1 MSGSVTHVFDN
12 QIRETNMTPTAVE
25 RKASFLWPLA
35 IILIVY
41 LALGSLFAVLIP
53 SWQVPDEPAHYNYV
67 RQLAQTGAYPVLMM
81 GDYNQDLISKQIA
94 PANARPAVS
103 LESVKYEDHQPPL
116 FYTLAAPV
124 FVLFNGALIPLRLFS
139 LVVGG
144 LSVVFAYLAI
154 LEIFPTHPQLAAF
167 AAAFIALLP
176 QHLHMMAGLN
186 NDSLSETLIAL
197 CVWLSVRYIMRWRA
211 HEGGRGSREAG
222 EHSPASSSV
231 LTFSVAPLLPL
242 AIVVGLGFLTKAQ
255 AYLTLPIV
263 LFAILACDYKRKPFG
278 QTLRALVLVT
288 LIAGVIGLPWWVH
301 SLQVYGGTDVL
312 GLQRHNL
319 VVVGQPTTADWIAQN
334 GWGGLLSRMVQYTFQ
349 SFWGQFGWMSVVLDQ
364 RFYWLFGAI
373 TLTSTLLFLAWWV
386 HSLSAWKRLHGKDAT
401 SRGESIYSP
410 WLMLT
415 REQTITLEMLAGLAV
430 GTVLG
435 FIWYNLQFVQ
445 HQGRYLYMG
454 LIPIGTAFSL
464 GWHFIFSRRARLQ
477 RWLWLALVVAFIA
490 LDAHL
495 LFRVI
500 LPAMLG

>member
-1 MSGSVTHVFDN
+1 
-12 QIRETNMTPTAVE
+12 MTPTRVE
-25 RKASFLWPLA
+25 RKFSSIWPLA
-35 IILIVY
+35 IILVVY
-41 LALGSLFAVLIP
+41 FALGSLFAVLIP
-53 SWQVPDEPAHYNYV
+53 PWQVPDEPAHYNYV
-67 RQLAQTGAYPVLMM
+67 RQLAQTGAYPVLMP

-94 PANARPAVS
+94 PANARPSVS
-103 LESVKYEDHQPPL
+103 LDGVQYEDHQPPL

-124 FVLFNGALIPLRLFS
+124 FLLFNGALIPLRLFS
-139 LVVGG
+139 LFVGG
-144 LSVVFAYLAI
+144 FVVIFAYLAI
-154 LEIFPTHPQLAAF
+154 RGIFPAHPHIAAF

-186 NDSLSETLIAL
+186 NDSLSEALIAL
-197 CVWLSVRYIMRWRA
+197 SVWLSVRYVN
-211 HEGGRGSREAG
+211 
-222 EHSPASSSV
+222 EHGKHDTSA
-231 LTFSVAPLLPL
+231 SVAPQLPDSPAPVLPGSSARVLPISLAQLLPL

-255 AYLTLPIV
+255 AYLTLPVV
-263 LFAILACDYKRKPFG
+263 LFAILATDFRRKPFG
-278 QTLRALVLVT
+278 QTLKALAFVT
-288 LIAGVIGLPWWVH
+288 LVAGVIGLPWWVH
-301 SLQVYGGTDVL
+301 GLQVYGGTDLL

-319 VVVGQPTTADWIAQN
+319 VVAGQPTTAEWIAQN
-334 GWGGLLSRMVQYTFQ
+334 GWGGLLSRMVEFTFQ
-349 SFWGQFGWMSVVLDQ
+349 SFWGQFGWMSIVLDQ

-373 TLTSTLLFLAWWV
+373 TIASTLLFLAWWV
-386 HSLSAWKRLHGKDAT
+386 HSLSAWRRLRNKTTT

-410 WLMLT
+410 WLVLT
-415 REQTITLEMLAGLAV
+415 HEQTIALEVLALLAV

-454 LIPIGTAFSL
+454 LIPIGMAFSL
-464 GWHFIFSRRARLQ
+464 GWHFILSRQARLQ